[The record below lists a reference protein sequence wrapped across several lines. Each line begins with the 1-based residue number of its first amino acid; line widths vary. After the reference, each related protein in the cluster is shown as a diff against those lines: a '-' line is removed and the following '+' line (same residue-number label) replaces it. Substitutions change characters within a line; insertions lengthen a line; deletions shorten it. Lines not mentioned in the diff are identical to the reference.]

1 MIPVYR
7 PLQDLQATKTRD
19 ECLPYDLRSDGQFL
33 RLFNWS
39 VLLWSV

>member
-19 ECLPYDLRSDGQFL
+19 ECLPYDLKDLLLL
-33 RLFNWS
+33 RFQRDS
-39 VLLWSV
+39 IVPS